1 MPPKEQLSEVNLAKF
16 RKLQSDLEE
25 AEARAGVAEK
35 LVEQLRSRAISSV
48 TGEDID
54 VRFKKTFYLFMFF
67 HYS

>member
-54 VRFKKTFYLFMFF
+54 VRFEKTFYLFMFF